1 MICSQTKS
9 INKIYIHNILFPEL
23 IYRIT
28 MPNKLPSLIII
39 MLTTFSIILISF
51 IIRQLYLYIAQS
63 YKNHDV
69 NDITIVDRL
78 GSILPYWLPLL
89 EGLQN
94 FGQQILPDYPFNVM
108 QIYKKTLMP
117 LVIFYVTHPTLAVI
131 IFFILYYLFVRNK
144 SPIPDRPFI
153 RFNVL
158 QSILLFLIN
167 SLLGATFRA
176 LPIEFRMSLYGLMM
190 CNTLFWFVLS
200 TISYSIIKSIEGKY
214 AKIPVISQAVRIQI
228 DNQL

>member
-1 MICSQTKS
+1 MTESYMLQRLPEWILAL
-9 INKIYIHNILFPEL
+9 IMLFILFL
-23 IYRIT
+23 CALAIYQIYCTLASSEKVFLDKSRIT
-28 MPNKLPSLIII
+28 ILDRVA
-39 MLTTFSIILISF
+39 SII
-51 IIRQLYLYIAQS
+51 
-63 YKNHDV
+63 
-69 NDITIVDRL
+69 
-78 GSILPYWLPLL
+78 PYWLPLL

-94 FGQQILPDYPFNVM
+94 FGQQILPDYPFSIM
-108 QIYKKTLMP
+108 YIYKKTLMP
-117 LVIFYVTHPTLAVI
+117 FVLFYVTHPALAFIV
-131 IFFILYYLFVRNK
+131 FFILYYLFVRAK

-176 LPIEFRMSLYGLMM
+176 LPIEFRMSLYGLMF

-200 TISYSIIKSIEGKY
+200 TIFYSILKALEGKY

-228 DNQL
+228 DNQQ

>member
-1 MICSQTKS
+1 MHNKS
-9 INKIYIHNILFPEL
+9 PL
-23 IYRIT
+23 
-28 MPNKLPSLIII
+28 LIII
-39 MLTTFSIILISF
+39 ILTILSTILIGF
-51 IIRQLYLYIAQS
+51 IIRYLYFYIATS
-63 YKNHDV
+63 YKNY
-69 NDITIVDRL
+69 NINNITLVDRL
-78 GSILPYWLPLL
+78 SSILPYWLPLL

-94 FGQQILPDYPFNVM
+94 FGQQILPDYPFNIM

-176 LPIEFRMSLYGLMM
+176 LPIEFRMSLYGLML

-200 TISYSIIKSIEGKY
+200 TIVYSIIKSIEGKY

>member
-1 MICSQTKS
+1 MFKGLPEWIIALAILCLVCTIFIVIYQFFSFS
-9 INKIYIHNILFPEL
+9 INESRNLRKTDI
-23 IYRIT
+23 
-28 MPNKLPSLIII
+28 SLI
-39 MLTTFSIILISF
+39 
-51 IIRQLYLYIAQS
+51 
-63 YKNHDV
+63 
-69 NDITIVDRL
+69 DRI
-78 GSILPYWLPLL
+78 GSTLPYWLPFL

-94 FGQQILPDYPFNVM
+94 FGQQILPDYPFSVM
-108 QIYKKTLMP
+108 SVYKKTLMP
-117 LVIFYVTHPTLAVI
+117 LVLFYVTHPALAFIV
-131 IFFILYYLFVRNK
+131 FFVLYYLFVRAK

-176 LPIEFRMSLYGLMM
+176 LPIEFRMSLYGLMF

-200 TISYSIIKSIEGKY
+200 TIFYSVIKALEGKY

>member
-1 MICSQTKS
+1 MTILDMFKGLPEWIVALLMLLIFFIS
-9 INKIYIHNILFPEL
+9 IVL
-23 IYRIT
+23 IYQLYCFIINSEKIKFDKFQIT
-28 MPNKLPSLIII
+28 IIDRVA
-39 MLTTFSIILISF
+39 SII
-51 IIRQLYLYIAQS
+51 
-63 YKNHDV
+63 
-69 NDITIVDRL
+69 
-78 GSILPYWLPLL
+78 PYGLPLL

-94 FGQQILPDYPFNVM
+94 FGQQILPDYPFSIMV
-108 QIYKKTLMP
+108 IYKKTLMP
-117 LVIFYVTHPTLAVI
+117 FVLFYVTHPALAFIV
-131 IFFILYYLFVRNK
+131 FFVLYYLFVRAK

-176 LPIEFRMSLYGLMM
+176 LPIEFRMSLYGLML

-200 TISYSIIKSIEGKY
+200 TIFYSIFKALEGKY
-214 AKIPVISQAVRIQI
+214 ARIPVISQAVRIQI

>member
-1 MICSQTKS
+1 MFKGLPEWIIVMIMIFILC
-9 INKIYIHNILFPEL
+9 IIVIGIYQFYIF
-23 IYRIT
+23 
-28 MPNKLPSLIII
+28 
-39 MLTTFSIILISF
+39 TFS
-51 IIRQLYLYIAQS
+51 LY
-63 YKNHDV
+63 NV
-69 NDITIVDRL
+69 NSGKYSITIIDRF
-78 GSILPYWLPLL
+78 GSTLPYWLPLL

-94 FGQQILPDYPFNVM
+94 FGQQILPDYPFSIM
-108 QIYKKTLMP
+108 SIYKKTLMP
-117 LVIFYVTHPTLAVI
+117 LVLFYVTNPALAFI
-131 IFFILYYLFVRNK
+131 IFFVLYYLFVRAK

-176 LPIEFRMSLYGLMM
+176 LPIEFRMSLYGLML

-200 TISYSIIKSIEGKY
+200 TIIYSVVKALEGKY

-228 DNQL
+228 DNQF

>member
-1 MICSQTKS
+1 MA
-9 INKIYIHNILFPEL
+9 
-23 IYRIT
+23 
-28 MPNKLPSLIII
+28 NKLPIWIIVTISTLVSGIIGIII
-39 MLTTFSIILISF
+39 Y
-51 IIRQLYLYIAQS
+51 QLYIYLMK
-63 YKNHDV
+63 YKN
-69 NDITIVDRL
+69 NFNKKSITFIDRI

-94 FGQQILPDYPFNVM
+94 FGQQILPDYPFSLM
-108 QIYKKTLMP
+108 SIYKKTLMP
-117 LVIFYVTHPTLAVI
+117 IVIFYVTHPALAFIV
-131 IFFILYYLFVRNK
+131 FFILYYLFVRAK

-176 LPIEFRMSLYGLMM
+176 LPIEFRMSLYGFMM

-200 TISYSIIKSIEGKY
+200 TIIYAVIKSIEGKY
-214 AKIPVISQAVRIQI
+214 AKIPVISQAVKIQI
-228 DNQL
+228 DNRL

>member
-1 MICSQTKS
+1 M
-9 INKIYIHNILFPEL
+9 H
-23 IYRIT
+23 
-28 MPNKLPSLIII
+28 NKLPLLIII
-39 MLTTFSIILISF
+39 ILSILSTILIGF
-51 IIRQLYLYIAQS
+51 IIRYLYLYITTS
-63 YKNHDV
+63 YKNYNV
-69 NDITIVDRL
+69 NNITLVDRFS
-78 GSILPYWLPLL
+78 SILPYWLPLL

-94 FGQQILPDYPFNVM
+94 FGQQILPDYPFNIM

-176 LPIEFRMSLYGLMM
+176 LPIEFRMSLYGLML

-200 TISYSIIKSIEGKY
+200 TIVYSIIKSIEGKY
-214 AKIPVISQAVRIQI
+214 ARIPVISQAVRIQI

>member
-1 MICSQTKS
+1 M
-9 INKIYIHNILFPEL
+9 
-23 IYRIT
+23 
-28 MPNKLPSLIII
+28 III
-39 MLTTFSIILISF
+39 ILSILSTILIGF
-51 IIRQLYLYIAQS
+51 IIRYLYLYITTS
-63 YKNHDV
+63 YKNHNV
-69 NDITIVDRL
+69 NNITLLDRFS
-78 GSILPYWLPLL
+78 SILPYWLPLL

-94 FGQQILPDYPFNVM
+94 FGQQILPDYPFNIM

-117 LVIFYVTHPTLAVI
+117 LVIFYVTHPTLAVV

-176 LPIEFRMSLYGLMM
+176 LPIEFRMSLYGLML

-200 TISYSIIKSIEGKY
+200 TIVYSIIKSIEGKY
-214 AKIPVISQAVRIQI
+214 ARIPVISQAVRIQI

>member
-1 MICSQTKS
+1 
-9 INKIYIHNILFPEL
+9 
-23 IYRIT
+23 
-28 MPNKLPSLIII
+28 MPNNLPPWFMGVISIVFVSIFVLVFYQ
-39 MLTTFSIILISF
+39 LYFIILQLLKKSSDKKSVTF
-51 IIRQLYLYIAQS
+51 I
-63 YKNHDV
+63 
-69 NDITIVDRL
+69 DRL
-78 GSILPYWLPLL
+78 GAILPYWLPLL

-94 FGQQILPDYPFNVM
+94 FGQQILPDYPFSLM
-108 QIYKKTLMP
+108 SLYKRTLMP
-117 LVIFYVTHPTLAVI
+117 LVIFYVTHPALAFIV
-131 IFFILYYLFVRNK
+131 FFILYYLFVRAR

-176 LPIEFRMSLYGLMM
+176 LPIEFRMSLYGLML

-200 TISYSIIKSIEGKY
+200 TIVYAVIKSIEGKY
-214 AKIPVISQAVRIQI
+214 ARIPVISQAVKIQI

>member
-1 MICSQTKS
+1 MIIVLS
-9 INKIYIHNILFPEL
+9 IFSI
-23 IYRIT
+23 
-28 MPNKLPSLIII
+28 LII
-39 MLTTFSIILISF
+39 SII
-51 IIRQLYLYIAQS
+51 IRYIYLYIIQT
-63 YKNHDV
+63 YKN
-69 NDITIVDRL
+69 NNKNNITIIDRL

-94 FGQQILPDYPFNVM
+94 FGQQILPDYPFSIM

-117 LVIFYVTHPTLAVI
+117 LVIFYVTHPTLAFI
-131 IFFILYYLFVRNK
+131 IFFILYYLFVRTK

-176 LPIEFRMSLYGLMM
+176 LPIEFRTSLYGLML

-200 TISYSIIKSIEGKY
+200 TISYSILKSIEGKY

-228 DNQL
+228 DNQI

>member
-1 MICSQTKS
+1 MLT
-9 INKIYIHNILFPEL
+9 NFPMLILAVIMTL
-23 IYRIT
+23 II
-28 MPNKLPSLIII
+28 SLIAII
-39 MLTTFSIILISF
+39 MYQIYLSITKK
-51 IIRQLYLYIAQS
+51 QLQENYQYQ
-63 YKNHDV
+63 
-69 NDITIVDRL
+69 DITIIDRC

-94 FGQQILPDYPFNVM
+94 FGQQILPDYPFSLM
-108 QIYKKTLMP
+108 SLYKKTLMP
-117 LVIFYVTHPTLAVI
+117 FVIFYVTHPALAFI
-131 IFFILYYLFVRNK
+131 TFFVLYYLFVRAK

-176 LPIEFRMSLYGLMM
+176 LPIEFRMSLYGLML

-200 TISYSIIKSIEGKY
+200 TIVYSVIKSIEGKY

-228 DNQL
+228 DNQQ

>member
-1 MICSQTKS
+1 MLTSLPILIIAVAITILIGLIS
-9 INKIYIHNILFPEL
+9 ITIYQIYISATQVKIDG
-23 IYRIT
+23 
-28 MPNKLPSLIII
+28 
-39 MLTTFSIILISF
+39 
-51 IIRQLYLYIAQS
+51 IAS
-63 YKNHDV
+63 K
-69 NDITIVDRL
+69 DITIIDRC

-94 FGQQILPDYPFNVM
+94 FGQQILPDYPFSLM
-108 QIYKKTLMP
+108 SLYKKTLMP
-117 LVIFYVTHPTLAVI
+117 LVIFYVTHPALAFMT
-131 IFFILYYLFVRNK
+131 FFVLYYLFVRAK

-176 LPIEFRMSLYGLMM
+176 LPIEFRMSLYGLML

-200 TISYSIIKSIEGKY
+200 TIIYSVVKSIQGKY
-214 AKIPVISQAVRIQI
+214 ARIPVISQAVRIQI
-228 DNQL
+228 DNQQ

>member
-1 MICSQTKS
+1 MATQ
-9 INKIYIHNILFPEL
+9 
-23 IYRIT
+23 
-28 MPNKLPSLIII
+28 LPIWIII
-39 MLTTFSIILISF
+39 IISTLLSSIIA
-51 IIRQLYLYIAQS
+51 IILYQLYIYFKKYNNNFNKTS
-63 YKNHDV
+63 
-69 NDITIVDRL
+69 ITIVDRAS
-78 GSILPYWLPLL
+78 SILPYWLPLL

-94 FGQQILPDYPFNVM
+94 FGQQILPDYPFSLM
-108 QIYKKTLMP
+108 SIYKKTLMP
-117 LVIFYVTHPTLAVI
+117 IVIFYVTHPALAFIV
-131 IFFILYYLFVRNK
+131 FFILYYLFVRAK

-176 LPIEFRMSLYGLMM
+176 LPIEFRMSLYGFML

-200 TISYSIIKSIEGKY
+200 TITYAVTKSIEGKY

-228 DNQL
+228 DNRL